1 MDGSEAKIINDY
13 DLVEDVKSN
22 NDKSNQ
28 SLTELIDRHSALC
41 FDIYKKYSQA
51 MAASGLCVTEMY
63 KEKNFIIYKSAQ
75 TFDPSRNVKFSTW
88 VGNQVRYQCLNA
100 INGNH
105 LYPVDDGQLDY
116 YVDRKAEELS
126 QPDLSNDVDFIFNIL
141 EQLKDKRIKKVFKLR
156 YFGHP
161 TKKMP
166 WSQVAKKINTS
177 TQTAINLH
185 ERGKKILNRKMKNSS
200 SYYQDSI

>member
-1 MDGSEAKIINDY
+1 MDGSETQIINDSH
-13 DLVEDVKSN
+13 LVENVKEN
-22 NDKSNQ
+22 NDKSND

-51 MAASGLCVTEMY
+51 MAASGLCVQEMY
-63 KEKNFIIYKSAQ
+63 KERTFIIYKAAQ
-75 TFDPSRNVKFSTW
+75 TFDPSRKVKFSTW

-105 LYPVDDGQLDY
+105 LYPVDDSQLDY
-116 YVDRKAEELS
+116 YVDKNAEES
-126 QPDLSNDVDFIFNIL
+126 KSPDLSNDMDFVFNIL
-141 EQLKDKRIKKVFKLR
+141 GQLKDKRIKKVFKLR

-161 TKKMP
+161 TKKLP
-166 WSQVAKKINTS
+166 WSQVARKISTS

-185 ERGKKILNRKMKNSS
+185 DRGKKILNRKMKNSA
-200 SYYQDSI
+200 SYYPDSI

>member
-1 MDGSEAKIINDY
+1 
-13 DLVEDVKSN
+13 
-22 NDKSNQ
+22 
-28 SLTELIDRHSALC
+28 
-41 FDIYKKYSQA
+41 

-75 TFDPSRNVKFSTW
+75 TFDPSRKVKFSTW

-166 WSQVAKKINTS
+166 WSQVAKKISTS